1 MIEHINWAAQLLMTL
16 LAAVGA
22 FGATWAATMKAR
34 AEAKQIEVETRR
46 MLRGIQNQV
55 SNDHPTNL
63 RDDIT
68 AIQTTLKH
76 LAEAHAD
83 TAGEVRE
90 IKESMRDVK
99 QQQQVLS
106 ADMRE
111 ERRRVT
117 RTIESAESTHADLR
131 ETQAEMSG
139 RLRAVEAWWHQFGRR
154 KQP

>member
-22 FGATWAATMKAR
+22 FGATLAATMKAR

-68 AIQTTLKH
+68 AIQTTLEH
-76 LAEAHAD
+76 LA
-83 TAGEVRE
+83 
-90 IKESMRDVK
+90 
-99 QQQQVLS
+99 
-106 ADMRE
+106 
-111 ERRRVT
+111 
-117 RTIESAESTHADLR
+117 
-131 ETQAEMSG
+131 
-139 RLRAVEAWWHQFGRR
+139 
-154 KQP
+154 